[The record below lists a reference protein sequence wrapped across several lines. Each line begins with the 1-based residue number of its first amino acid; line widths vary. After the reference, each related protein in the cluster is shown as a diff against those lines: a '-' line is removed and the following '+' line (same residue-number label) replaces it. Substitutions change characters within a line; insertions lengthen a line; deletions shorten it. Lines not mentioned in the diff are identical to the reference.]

1 MRIRGSI
8 SKEIVAKLSFEN
20 GVRVWYM
27 NRRDILTETTM
38 STKHRTM
45 RQQGISWSYEIW

>member
-27 NRRDILTETTM
+27 NRRDILTETAV